1 MEEENMYS
9 NITQV
14 RRGAGELCAEDEPGM
29 ERLLLAQDFP
39 SNCDFSVKRKS
50 MNLHKHDTRVL

>member
-1 MEEENMYS
+1 MYS

-14 RRGAGELCAEDEPGM
+14 RRGAGELCADEPGM

-39 SNCDFSVKRKS
+39 SNCDFSVREI
-50 MNLHKHDTRVL
+50 NEPPQA